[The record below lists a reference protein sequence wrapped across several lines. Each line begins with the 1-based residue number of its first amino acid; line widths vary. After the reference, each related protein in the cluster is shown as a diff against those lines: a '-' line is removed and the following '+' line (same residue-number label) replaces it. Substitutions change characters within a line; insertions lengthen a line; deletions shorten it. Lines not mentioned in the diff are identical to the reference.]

1 MINKI
6 AEKRNMS
13 ERKIEKSS
21 GKNRQTS
28 ESLSSAPVQNLPQN
42 PHQPSS
48 HRHHIHH
55 GVSRHSTKKFRTL
68 NNTSHQK
75 IDSYLSKHHS
85 RDFHDVEGA
94 ESGQYRQLS
103 PSRKPPKRN
112 FLIRTA
118 SVPKFTVSG
127 IRKGSSHEHNH
138 DDIVEGHGTPTPSEK
153 VSRWH
158 RDIFLM
164 SPNGTVGP
172 NTPLSMGSSIGGGQV
187 LHPRECIC
195 DQCMAEYGTYKLY
208 NQMMQERGMNVLIE
222 RCFKKLKV
230 NN

>member
-1 MINKI
+1 
-6 AEKRNMS
+6 MS
-13 ERKIEKSS
+13 ERKMDKTAGI
-21 GKNRQTS
+21 NRQTS
-28 ESLSSAPVQNLPQN
+28 ESVSSPPSQNPPQN
-42 PHQPSS
+42 PHQHS
-48 HRHHIHH
+48 HRHHNHH

-75 IDSYLSKHHS
+75 IDSYLSKHNTK
-85 RDFHDVEGA
+85 DFHEGD

-103 PSRKPPKRN
+103 PSRKAPKRN

-127 IRKGSSHEHNH
+127 IKKGSSHEHNH
-138 DDIVEGHGTPTPSEK
+138 DDYIVEGHGTPTPSEK

-172 NTPLSMGSSIGGGQV
+172 NTPLSMGSSAGGGQV

-208 NQMMQERGMNVLIE
+208 NQMMQERGMKIRIE
-222 RCFKKLKV
+222 RCFKK
-230 NN
+230 